1 MCHRLNPRS
10 RAGCG
15 TYTTTAGERS
25 CARLTARPRPATVR
39 AMADVT
45 LRTYVFLDDLQP
57 QLAAFIGT
65 TARGF
70 LPVAGVASMF
80 IETAPGLIIN
90 RIMDVALKATRC
102 TPAIMVVER
111 AFGLLEIHEWDKGQ
125 VRLGGQAVLD
135 YLKLDEHERVKPRV
149 VSDQVI
155 RAVEPYHAQLI
166 NKIRYGDMLLAGESL
181 LILETEPA
189 GYIAFACNEALKAAH
204 VKLIDAQLFG
214 AYGRLYLSGREAEID
229 AARDGAIRG
238 LESVRG
244 KEGPKGEGR

>member
-1 MCHRLNPRS
+1 
-10 RAGCG
+10 
-15 TYTTTAGERS
+15 
-25 CARLTARPRPATVR
+25 
-39 AMADVT
+39 MADVT
-45 LRTYVFLDDLQP
+45 LRTYVFIDDLQP

-111 AFGLLEIHEWDKGQ
+111 AFGLLEIHDFDKGQ

-135 YLKLDEHERVKPRV
+135 YLKLHEHERVKPRV
-149 VSDQVI
+149 VSDQII

-189 GYIAFACNEALKAAH
+189 GYIAFACNEAIKAAR
-204 VKLIDAQLFG
+204 VKLLDAQLFG
-214 AYGRLYLSGREAEID
+214 AYGRLYLSGPEAQID
-229 AARDGAIRG
+229 AARDAAIGGLSTLTGQEGA
-238 LESVRG
+238 
-244 KEGPKGEGR
+244 KGEGR

>member
-1 MCHRLNPRS
+1 
-10 RAGCG
+10 
-15 TYTTTAGERS
+15 
-25 CARLTARPRPATVR
+25 
-39 AMADVT
+39 MADVT
-45 LRTYVFLDDLQP
+45 LRTYVFIDDLQP

-111 AFGLLEIHEWDKGQ
+111 AFGLLEIHDFDKGQ

-135 YLKLDEHERVKPRV
+135 YLELEEKERVKPRV

-166 NKIRYGDMLLAGESL
+166 NKIRYGDMLIAGESL

-189 GYIAFACNEALKAAH
+189 GYIAFACNEALKAAR

-214 AYGRLYLSGREAEID
+214 AFGRLYLSGPEAQID
-229 AARDGAIRG
+229 AARDAAIGGLGALAGR
-238 LESVRG
+238 
-244 KEGPKGEGR
+244 EGPKGEGR

>member
-1 MCHRLNPRS
+1 
-10 RAGCG
+10 
-15 TYTTTAGERS
+15 
-25 CARLTARPRPATVR
+25 
-39 AMADVT
+39 MADVT
-45 LRTYVFLDDLQP
+45 VRTYVFLDDLQP

-111 AFGLLEIHEWDKGQ
+111 AFGLLEIHHDDKGQ
-125 VRLGGQAVLD
+125 VQLGGQAILD
-135 YLKLDEHERVKPRV
+135 HLGLAEEDRIQPRV

-166 NKIRYGDMLLAGESL
+166 NKIRYGDMLLSGESL
-181 LILETEPA
+181 LIMETEPA
-189 GYIAFACNEALKAAH
+189 GYIAFACNEALKAAR

-214 AYGRLYLSGREAEID
+214 AYGRLYLSGPEAEVD
-229 AARDGAIRG
+229 AARDGAMRG
-238 LESVRG
+238 LGTLTG
-244 KEGPKGEGR
+244 KEAAAGEGR

>member
-1 MCHRLNPRS
+1 
-10 RAGCG
+10 
-15 TYTTTAGERS
+15 
-25 CARLTARPRPATVR
+25 
-39 AMADVT
+39 MADVT

-70 LPVAGVASMF
+70 LPVAGVASLF

-90 RIMDVALKATRC
+90 RITDVALKATRC

-111 AFGLLEIHEWDKGQ
+111 AFGLLEIHDFDKGQ
-125 VRLGGQAVLD
+125 VQLGGQAVLD
-135 YLKLDEHERVKPRV
+135 YLKIKESDRLKPRI

-155 RAVEPYHAQLI
+155 RAVESYHAQLI
-166 NKIRYGDMLLAGESL
+166 NKTRYGDMILPGESL

-189 GYIAFACNEALKAAH
+189 GYVAFACNEALKAAR

-214 AYGRLYLSGREAEID
+214 AYGRLYLSGPEAQID
-229 AARDGAIRG
+229 AARDAALRG
-238 LESVRG
+238 IGNLSGVES
-244 KEGPKGEGR
+244 PKGEGR

>member
-1 MCHRLNPRS
+1 
-10 RAGCG
+10 
-15 TYTTTAGERS
+15 
-25 CARLTARPRPATVR
+25 
-39 AMADVT
+39 MADIT

-90 RIMDVALKATRC
+90 RLMDVALKATSC

-111 AFGLLEIHEWDKGQ
+111 AFGMLEIHDWDKGQ
-125 VRLGGQAVLD
+125 VQTGGRAVLNH
-135 YLKLDEHERVKPRV
+135 LKLEEHDRMKPRV

-155 RAVEPYHAQLI
+155 RSVEPYHAQLI
-166 NKIRYGDMLLAGESL
+166 NKMRYGDQLLPGESL

-189 GYIAFACNEALKAAH
+189 AYIAFAANEALKAAH

-214 AYGRLYLSGREAEID
+214 AYGRLYMSGPEAEID
-229 AARDGAIRG
+229 AARDAAIRA
-238 LESVRG
+238 LETIRG
-244 KEGPKGEGR
+244 KESGKGEGR